1 MVNNFEFYAPTRV
14 VFGRKTE
21 EQTGALVRQFGGSR
35 VLIVYG
41 GKSAV
46 RSGLL
51 DTVRASLA
59 REGLAVCELGGV
71 VPNPHLGKVYEGI
84 RLGRAERVDFLLAV
98 GGGSVIDTAK
108 AIAYG
113 LAEPEHDVWELG
125 APLPRRLRRPH
136 RLRQK
141 ADARRH
147 DRHLHR
153 RQCNTS
159 VGVDAHI
166 DPAVGNHKVAK
177 TIGGN
182 VKRSV
187 GADASVR
194 PMGNGKFSA
203 AYRKNGHASY
213 GSMWASTPT
222 NGLRIC
228 IGAFIFAGAPRRADR
243 VVRPYGC
250 IRFRIALFP

>member
-41 GKSAV
+41 GKSAG

-113 LAEPEHDVWELG
+113 LAEPEHDV
-125 APLPRRLRRPH
+125 
-136 RLRQK
+136 
-141 ADARRH
+141 
-147 DRHLHR
+147 
-153 RQCNTS
+153 
-159 VGVDAHI
+159 
-166 DPAVGNHKVAK
+166 
-177 TIGGN
+177 
-182 VKRSV
+182 
-187 GADASVR
+187 
-194 PMGNGKFSA
+194 
-203 AYRKNGHASY
+203 
-213 GSMWASTPT
+213 
-222 NGLRIC
+222 
-228 IGAFIFAGAPRRADR
+228 
-243 VVRPYGC
+243 
-250 IRFRIALFP
+250 